1 MINKFVN
8 ITFFN
13 KLLTY
18 LVALLPLILISGPF
32 FSDLLISLSSI
43 IFLLI
48 IISKKKYKYFNNLF
62 TYIFLSL
69 CAYYILRSILSE
81 NIYLSLESSLFYFR
95 FGIFSI
101 LIFYLLDNEKSF
113 KNLFL
118 YSLLFAFF
126 ILVVDGFIQYLFG
139 YNLIGLPYESNRISS
154 FFGEEKI
161 LGSYLSRL
169 FPILVALVF
178 ISDLSHK
185 MKITLIILNFI
196 FSDVLVYL
204 SGERT
209 AFTYLIC
216 SSILFILLLNKFI
229 LSRIIALSFSL
240 LIIFIITIN
249 SPDVKNR
256 MINKTINQINLSTI
270 LSKNENLNQDR
281 PFIFS
286 IQHEVLYVSSFRIFK
301 DNILFGVGPKMFR
314 EICKKE
320 QYQVKTDLDKSIDGC
335 QTSPHNYY
343 LQLLSETG
351 VVGSFPIILF
361 FLYIVFV
368 FIKHMYLKFILKKIY
383 LSNFQIGLYIAIF
396 ITLFPFSP
404 TGNFFNNYISIIH
417 FIPLGF
423 LIYSYKKDT
432 V

>member
-8 ITFFN
+8 ITSFN

-81 NIYLSLESSLFYFR
+81 NIYLSLESSLFYIR

-185 MKITLIILNFI
+185 MKITLIITAIGAVAGFAYASVLGCDSVCSMTSSSLNTT
-196 FSDVLVYL
+196 VY
-204 SGERT
+204 G
-209 AFTYLIC
+209 AF
-216 SSILFILLLNKFI
+216 
-229 LSRIIALSFSL
+229 AGL
-240 LIIFIITIN
+240 LIA
-249 SPDVKNR
+249 
-256 MINKTINQINLSTI
+256 
-270 LSKNENLNQDR
+270 
-281 PFIFS
+281 
-286 IQHEVLYVSSFRIFK
+286 
-301 DNILFGVGPKMFR
+301 
-314 EICKKE
+314 
-320 QYQVKTDLDKSIDGC
+320 
-335 QTSPHNYY
+335 
-343 LQLLSETG
+343 
-351 VVGSFPIILF
+351 FPIS
-361 FLYIVFV
+361 
-368 FIKHMYLKFILKKIY
+368 KKI
-383 LSNFQIGLYIAIF
+383 
-396 ITLFPFSP
+396 
-404 TGNFFNNYISIIH
+404 
-417 FIPLGF
+417 
-423 LIYSYKKDT
+423 KKK
-432 V
+432 